1 MKKIEAIIK
10 RANYPTLATA
20 LEKLGYA
27 IIDKRNLED
36 NKITQAKKGPNQGF
50 TTLMAVP
57 LSKIEMVVSDKDA
70 TKVVKL
76 ISKKSGLSS
85 NPAGKVFISEM
96 AEVVDMN
103 TLQGETDLE
112 EGSIS
117 LQKPT
122 IKRNRL
128 VPLQKHTMIKLE
140 RIYDNNAEILES
152 NYGITSFSGFV
163 NYCITKYLPTLDEQ
177 LKHSNIIYE
186 NELQRY

>member
-20 LEKLGYA
+20 LEKFGYS

-36 NKITQAKKGPNQGF
+36 NKITKTKKGSQAGF
-50 TTLMAVP
+50 TSLMAVP

-70 TKVVKL
+70 TKIIKL
-76 ISKKSGLSS
+76 ISKKSGLAS

-96 AEVVDMN
+96 SEVVDMN

-112 EGSIS
+112 DGSIS

-140 RIYDNNAEILES
+140 RIYDNNAELLES
-152 NYGITSFSGFV
+152 NYGITTFAGFV
-163 NYCITKYLPTLDEQ
+163 NYCITKFIPTVENQ
-177 LKHSNIIYE
+177 LKHPNIIYE
-186 NELQRY
+186 SELERF

>member
-20 LEKLGYA
+20 LEKFGYS

-36 NKITQAKKGPNQGF
+36 NKITKTKKGSQAGF
-50 TTLMAVP
+50 TSLMAVP

-70 TKVVKL
+70 TKIIKL
-76 ISKKSGLSS
+76 ISKKSGLAS

-96 AEVVDMN
+96 SEVVDMN

-112 EGSIS
+112 DGSIS

-140 RIYDNNAEILES
+140 RIYDNNAELLES
-152 NYGITSFSGFV
+152 NYGITSFAGFV
-163 NYCITKYLPTLDEQ
+163 NYCITKFIPTVEKQ
-177 LKHSNIIYE
+177 LKHPNIIYE
-186 NELQRY
+186 SELERF